1 MRCMAI
7 GPDGKRCVNKRTL
20 GIVSTLVG
28 ASLWGVSGTCVQY
41 LLANYAISSLFIA
54 MMRTVG
60 AGLIFLVVLLVRNR
74 AAVAEMLGD
83 KRALAR
89 LVAFGVCG
97 LYLSQATYIITIGY
111 TNAGTA
117 TVLQSTSI
125 VMIMLVTC
133 ALTPR
138 FPRPRELAGLVLAFV
153 ATVLIATQGDLG
165 ELNIP
170 FRGLVWGMISA
181 LTAVAYSM
189 VPRPLYP
196 RWGSFAVVGLG
207 MLAGGIA
214 ATALWALAFAFPQI
228 DALVSAG
235 SLQGTAL
242 LPVLDGTGV
251 AVLATVI
258 VLGTFAA
265 FFLFLNGIAMIG
277 AVQGSQLGAIE
288 PVSATVCSAL
298 VMGTAFSAADW
309 IGLALM
315 VGTIVIVASGSAS
328 PDIQSANANSSEK
341 ER

>member
-1 MRCMAI
+1 M
-7 GPDGKRCVNKRTL
+7 NKRTL
-20 GIVSTLVG
+20 GIISTLVG

-60 AGLIFLVVLLVRNR
+60 AGLIFLVVLLARNR
-74 AAVAEMLGD
+74 GAVAEMLGD
-83 KRALAR
+83 RRALAR
-89 LVAFGVCG
+89 LVALGVCG

-133 ALTPR
+133 LLAKR

-153 ATVLIATQGDLG
+153 ATVLIATQGNLG
-165 ELNIP
+165 ELRIP
-170 FRGLVWGMISA
+170 ALGLVWGIISA
-181 LTAVAYSM
+181 FTAVGYSM
-189 VPRPLYP
+189 IPRTLYP

-207 MLAGGIA
+207 MLAGGIV
-214 ATALWALAFAFPQI
+214 ATAMWGLSFAFPCI
-228 DALVSAG
+228 DEAVSGGNAM
-235 SLQGTAL
+235 GTAL
-242 LPVLDGTGV
+242 VPNLDAMGA
-251 AVLATVI
+251 AVLAAVV

-315 VGTIVIVASGSAS
+315 VGTIIIVASGGAS